1 MELVFNLLLIAGGI
15 VLLYFGGEALVKNAV
30 VLARTWGISSMVVG
44 LTVVAYGTSSP
55 ELAASLAAA
64 LTGSPDVAIGNVVG
78 SNILNILLILG
89 VTALLA
95 PIRAQAQFI
104 KREVPIMIGAS
115 LLLFVFM
122 YTGEQVG
129 RWEGLASVVLL
140 GLYIWFLY
148 RSSADENPEVL
159 DEFDQEYGQP
169 VQTGWRTYAGLVL
182 GLVLLGVGAR
192 LLTIGAVEL
201 ARAFGVPE
209 LVIGLTI
216 VALGTSLPEVAASIT
231 AALRRE
237 PDIALGNIV
246 GSNVFNILGIL
257 GLTALVQPV
266 GLPWES
272 IQRDMWTMLA
282 ASVLLWPF
290 LATGYRLGRREGGVF
305 LGLYVAYVAFLI
317 NSASQHGAG

>member
-1 MELVFNLLLIAGGI
+1 MEFVLNLLLIASGI

-30 VLARTWGISSMVVG
+30 VLARSWGISTMVVG
-44 LTVVAYGTSSP
+44 LTVVAFGTSSP

-64 LTGSPDVAIGNVVG
+64 LTGSPAIAIGNVVG

-104 KREVPIMIGAS
+104 KREVPIMIGAA
-115 LLLFVFM
+115 LLLFVFL
-122 YTGEQVG
+122 YFDQQIT
-129 RWEGLASVVLL
+129 RWEGLFSMALL

-148 RSSADENPEVL
+148 RSSISESADVL
-159 DEFDQEYGQP
+159 EEFDQEYGQP
-169 VQTGWRTYAGLVL
+169 AKTGWQTYVGLVL
-182 GLVLLGVGAR
+182 GLALLGVGAR

-209 LVIGLTI
+209 LIIGLTI

-266 GLPWES
+266 GLPWEG
-272 IQRDMWTMLA
+272 IQRDMWVMLL

-290 LATGYRLGRREGGVF
+290 LATGSRLGRREGGVF
-305 LGLYVAYVAFLI
+305 LGLYVAYVVLLVQSTAQR
-317 NSASQHGAG
+317 SMG

>member
-1 MELVFNLLLIAGGI
+1 MEFALNLLLIAGGI

-30 VLARTWGISSMVVG
+30 VLARSWGISTMVVG
-44 LTVVAYGTSSP
+44 LTVVAFGTSSP

-64 LTGSPDVAIGNVVG
+64 LTGSPAIAIGNVVG

-89 VTALLA
+89 VTAFLA

-104 KREVPIMIGAS
+104 KREVPFMIGAA
-115 LLLFVFM
+115 LMLFVFL
-122 YTGEQVG
+122 YFDQQIT
-129 RWEGLASVVLL
+129 RWEGLFSVVLL

-148 RSSADENPEVL
+148 RSSVGESLEVQG
-159 DEFDQEYGQP
+159 EFDQEYGKP
-169 VQTGWRTYAGLVL
+169 VQAGWQTYAGIVL

-192 LLTIGAVEL
+192 ILTIGAVEL
-201 ARAFGVPE
+201 ARGFGVPE

-246 GSNVFNILGIL
+246 GSNIFNILGIL
-257 GLTALVQPV
+257 GITALVQPV
-266 GLPWES
+266 GLPWEN
-272 IQRDMWTMLA
+272 IQRDMWVMLL

-290 LATGYRLGRREGGVF
+290 LATGFRLGRREGGVF
-305 LGLYVAYVAFLI
+305 LGLYVAYIAFLI
-317 NSASQHGAG
+317 VTSI